1 MGVIKMEF
9 RALGGQHLLG
19 VQYQEVGS
27 GDAHLTHFGGYYL
40 GSQIKVTT
48 SGERAIIYKK
58 KEKHPYFPNRYTYS
72 YFLLG
77 SGQITDVKVANLSR
91 EANEFNRSWDEPI
104 SNDIITKLKLTTLM
118 DWQNINNPSYWYE
131 PNFYNIQH
139 ELYLLIDRYF
149 AFKIEENIL
158 CGNMRVGT
166 ELSSKIKNPTYK
178 TPFFGYPTSLSTF
191 NIDMVSYPILNCMY
205 NNDIDGY
212 FPHYIFDQMTEN
224 CFKSTLL
231 WKPNGNMT
239 EYGKQFV
246 GTTIL
251 NGYDVYNYLEQSPYT
266 ERGSVVRSGTGDS
279 KKTNVFSP
287 NHTTLRPLY
296 DIDASGNYAQGYR
309 MGTTN
314 KDDII
319 QNLAEEYMFVGI
331 YVTENYEQGKKYVED
346 GTVPD
351 DATKNDDVLPKTDED
366 NTNNEDGKDNTKKDN
381 QKLHDPD
388 NTALNSGSTT
398 YYYMSASGLES
409 FIRWFWNDTGDLE
422 SILNN
427 YISNMYGDLKE
438 CISGVYHFP
447 CPLSAMCSSTGNKE
461 IVIGRYRT
469 GLSADFLKNPPK
481 NQLLGTIDL
490 NADEWKPTNSFL
502 DYDGYTTI
510 AMYLPYLGV
519 VDLPSK
525 TVQKTKL
532 SVYYAVDVPSMQLKY
547 TIKSNGLIVHEQVVQ
562 FGDDVPI
569 SLSSGLQNVTNTVS
583 AVTGMTSDVA
593 LLGTMG
599 GGKKAIAS
607 TLVHTVADAHTTTDG
622 ITVKGNS
629 SGVMG
634 KWGSLK
640 CALIVTKPISKRPS
654 NYGRIKG
661 NLICDT
667 YKLSSLTG
675 LTICENPRITFTN
688 AKPTEKEIEDIYSY
702 LEKGVIL

>member
-1 MGVIKMEF
+1 MEF
-9 RALGGQHLLG
+9 RVLGGQHMTSFYVEQSSGNSG
-19 VQYQEVGS
+19 VGAFYRGKQVK
-27 GDAHLTHFGGYYL
+27 
-40 GSQIKVTT
+40 ITT
-48 SGERAIIYKK
+48 DGNRAIIYKR
-58 KEKHPYFPNRYTYS
+58 KEKHPKIKNKYTYS

-77 SGQITDVKVANLSR
+77 DGKITSCDGANSNQWTFQNINGWEYPPSLD
-91 EANEFNRSWDEPI
+91 NEV
-104 SNDIITKLKLTTLM
+104 ITNLQMKTIM
-118 DWQNINNPSYWYE
+118 DWDAINNPSWTTF
-131 PNFYNIQH
+131 PFY
-139 ELYLLIDRYF
+139 DRYTGLRVLDPSSF
-149 AFKIEENIL
+149 PDLFCANMEVGTNLSNTIPSQEYNAQFFGLPASLNNI
-158 CGNMRVGT
+158 NMRAVP
-166 ELSSKIKNPTYK
+166 EYS
-178 TPFFGYPTSLSTF
+178 
-191 NIDMVSYPILNCMY
+191 ILNAFY
-205 NNDIDGY
+205 GNRYDGFFPFNNVDTI
-212 FPHYIFDQMTEN
+212 MEMV
-224 CFKSTLL
+224 FKSTLL
-231 WKPNGNMT
+231 WNSDGSLT
-239 EYGKQFV
+239 EYGRQFA
-246 GTTIL
+246 GYPSLSAYDLYSMLDSSPYSAIGSIKEL
-251 NGYDVYNYLEQSPYT
+251 NGFNSQMYQ
-266 ERGSVVRSGTGDS
+266 
-279 KKTNVFSP
+279 NVFDP
-287 NHTTLRPLY
+287 NSMNITYRYVSHDGMEGIGKRLGSTY
-296 DIDASGNYAQGYR
+296 KSDILP
-309 MGTTN
+309 
-314 KDDII
+314 
-319 QNLAEEYMFVGI
+319 NLCEEYMFVGI

-351 DATKNDDVLPKTDED
+351 DATKNDDVGPKTDED
-366 NTNNEDGKDNTKKDN
+366 KTHNEDGKDNTKKDE
-381 QKLHDPD
+381 QKLNDPEH
-388 NTALNSGSTT
+388 TALNSGSTT
-398 YYYMSASGLES
+398 YYYMNATALKS

-447 CPLSAMCSSTGNKE
+447 CPLSALCSSTGNKE
-461 IVIGRYRT
+461 IVIGRYQT
-469 GLSADFLKNPPK
+469 GLTADFLQNPPK
-481 NQLLGTIDL
+481 NKLLGSVDL
-490 NADEWKPTNSFL
+490 NADEWKVTNSFL

-519 VDLPSK
+519 VDLPTK

-583 AVTGMTSDVA
+583 AVTGMASDVA

-599 GGKKAIAS
+599 GGKKAIAN
-607 TLVHTVADAHTTTDG
+607 TLVHTVADAHATTDG

-654 NYGRIKG
+654 NYAKIKG

-688 AKPTEKEIEDIYSY
+688 AKPTEKEIEEIYSY

>member
-1 MGVIKMEF
+1 MEF

-19 VQYQEVGS
+19 FQNNSVGS
-27 GDAHLTHFGGYYL
+27 GDYHRNSFGGAYV

-58 KEKHPYFPNRYTYS
+58 KEKHPYFSDRYTYS

-77 SGQITDVKVANLSR
+77 NGEITDVKVSNLSKV
-91 EANEFNRSWDEPI
+91 ESESLEGWDSPI
-104 SNDIITKLKLTTLM
+104 DDDIITKLKLTTIM
-118 DWQNINNPSYWYE
+118 DWQSVNSPSNWVKA
-131 PNFYNIQH
+131 NFYRSKSD
-139 ELYLLIDRYF
+139 LYFLQDSNLICNT
-149 AFKIEENIL
+149 ENNIL
-158 CGNMRVGT
+158 CGNMQVGT
-166 ELSSKIKNPTYK
+166 QLSKEIKAPTYL
-178 TPFFGYPTSLSTF
+178 TPFFGYPVSLNRLNVEVTF
-191 NIDMVSYPILNCMY
+191 YPILNSMY
-205 NNDIDGY
+205 NNDINAY
-212 FPHYIFDQMTEN
+212 FPHNTFAGNTES
-224 CFKSTLL
+224 CYKSTLL
-231 WKPNGNMT
+231 WKPNGNVT
-239 EYGKQFV
+239 DYGKQFV
-246 GTTIL
+246 GSTIL
-251 NGYDVYNYLEQSPYT
+251 NAYDVYSYSEQSPYT
-266 ERGSVVRSGTGDS
+266 ERGAVVKAGTNS
-279 KKTNVFSP
+279 ISNSSVFSP
-287 NHTTLRPLY
+287 NHNTLVPLY
-296 DIDASGNYAQGYR
+296 DIDASGNYAQGSR
-309 MGTTN
+309 MGYTQR
-314 KDDII
+314 DDII
-319 QNLAEEYMFVGI
+319 QNMAEEYMFVGI

-351 DATKNDDVLPKTDED
+351 DAVKNDDVGPKTDED
-366 NTNNEDGKDNTKKDN
+366 DTKNEDGKDNTNKDD
-381 QKLHDPD
+381 QGLHDPD

-398 YYYMSASGLES
+398 YYYMNASALNS

-447 CPLSAMCSSTGNKE
+447 CPLSSMCGSTGNKE
-461 IVIGRYRT
+461 IVIGRYKT
-469 GLSADFLKNPPK
+469 GLTADFLKTPPK
-481 NQLLGTIDL
+481 NILLGSVNL
-490 NADEWKPTNSFL
+490 NSDEWKLTNSFL

-510 AMYLPYLGV
+510 SMYLPYLGV
-519 VDLPSK
+519 VDLPTK

-583 AVTGMTSDVA
+583 AVTGMASDVA

-607 TLVHTVADAHTTTDG
+607 TLVHTVANAHTTTDG

-654 NYGRIKG
+654 NYAKIKG

-688 AKPTEKEIEDIYSY
+688 SKPTEKEIEEIYSY

>member
-1 MGVIKMEF
+1 MEF

-19 VQYQEVGS
+19 FQFNSVGS
-27 GDAHLTHFGGYYL
+27 ADYHWNHFGGAYV

-48 SGERAIIYKK
+48 SGQRAIIYKK
-58 KEKHPYFPNRYTYS
+58 KEKHPYFSDRYVYS
-72 YFLLG
+72 YYLLG
-77 SGQITDVKVANLSR
+77 DGQITDVKVANLSKTNYADV
-91 EANEFNRSWDEPI
+91 EGWDSTI
-104 SNDIITKLKLTTLM
+104 DDDGITELKLTTLM
-118 DWQNINNPSYWYE
+118 DWQNVNSPTNWVNARFFKSQSDLYFLQDSSYVCNTE
-131 PNFYNIQH
+131 H
-139 ELYLLIDRYF
+139 
-149 AFKIEENIL
+149 NIL
-158 CGNMRVGT
+158 CGNMQVGT
-166 ELSSKIKNPTYK
+166 QLSNELKSTTYL
-178 TPFFGYPTSLSTF
+178 TPFFGYPTSLDRVNVEVTY
-191 NIDMVSYPILNCMY
+191 YPVLNSMY
-205 NNDIDGY
+205 NNDINAY
-212 FPHYIFDQMTEN
+212 FPHNKFYGPTE
-224 CFKSTLL
+224 CCYKSTLL
-231 WKPNGNMT
+231 WKPNGNVT
-239 EYGKQFV
+239 DYGNQFV
-246 GTTIL
+246 GSTIL
-251 NGYDVYNYLEQSPYT
+251 NAYDVYNYLGQSPYT
-266 ERGSVVRSGTGDS
+266 EHGAVVNAGSNIIN
-279 KKTNVFSP
+279 KTSVFS
-287 NHTTLRPLY
+287 HTHTVITPLY
-296 DIDASGNYAQGYR
+296 DIDASGNYAQGSR
-309 MGTTN
+309 MGYTQR
-314 KDDII
+314 DDII
-319 QNLAEEYMFVGI
+319 QNMAEEYMFVGI

-351 DATKNDDVLPKTDED
+351 DATKNDDVGPKTDED
-366 NTNNEDGKDNTKKDN
+366 NTNNEDGKDNTKKDE
-381 QKLHDPD
+381 QDLHNPD

-398 YYYMSASGLES
+398 YYYMNASGLKS
-409 FIRWFWNDTGDLE
+409 FIHWFWNNTGDLE

-461 IVIGRYRT
+461 IVIGRYQT
-469 GLSADFLKNPPK
+469 GLSSDFLKNPPK
-481 NQLLGTIDL
+481 NTLLGSVNL
-490 NADEWKPTNSFL
+490 NADEWKLTNSFL

-519 VDLPSK
+519 VDLPTK
-525 TVQKTKL
+525 TVQNTKL

-569 SLSSGLQNVTNTVS
+569 SLSSGLQNVTNTMS
-583 AVTGMTSDVA
+583 AVTGMASDVA

-654 NYGRIKG
+654 NYAKIKG

-688 AKPTEKEIEDIYSY
+688 AKPTEKEIEEIYSY

>member
-1 MGVIKMEF
+1 MEF
-9 RALGGQHLLG
+9 RVLSGQHMTAFCNG
-19 VQYQEVGS
+19 FNGA
-27 GDAHLTHFGGYYL
+27 GAYYS
-40 GSQIKVTT
+40 GSQVKVTT
-48 SGERAIIYKK
+48 DGERAIIYKR
-58 KEKHPYFPNRYTYS
+58 KEKHPRIKNKYTYS

-77 SGQITDVKVANLSR
+77 DGKITSCNTANSNRYAYVDIDGCQYPPSLSD
-91 EANEFNRSWDEPI
+91 EAITNLQLKNIMNWD
-104 SNDIITKLKLTTLM
+104 S
-118 DWQNINNPSYWYE
+118 INNPSWIKA
-131 PNFYNIQH
+131 NFLHMDTGFNVLHPGLFPDLFCANMEAGTILSKTIPSQEYKAQFFGLPASLDKISIKQVPVYTILNSF
-139 ELYLLIDRYF
+139 YGDRYNDF
-149 AFKIEENIL
+149 FPFNGFHTDIETVL
-158 CGNMRVGT
+158 
-166 ELSSKIKNPTYK
+166 
-178 TPFFGYPTSLSTF
+178 
-191 NIDMVSYPILNCMY
+191 
-205 NNDIDGY
+205 
-212 FPHYIFDQMTEN
+212 
-224 CFKSTLL
+224 KSTLL
-231 WKPNGNMT
+231 WNTDGTLT
-239 EYGKQFV
+239 EYGNQFA
-246 GTTIL
+246 GYAIL
-251 NGYDVYNYLEQSPYT
+251 SAYDLYNMLDTSPYSVI
-266 ERGSVVRSGTGDS
+266 GSVKKCTGFDFNMYAKIFNPNTMNMS
-279 KKTNVFSP
+279 YSNFSCDGVDGIGKR
-287 NHTTLRPLY
+287 LG
-296 DIDASGNYAQGYR
+296 S
-309 MGTTN
+309 TN
-314 KDDII
+314 KSDILP
-319 QNLAEEYMFVGI
+319 NLCEEYMFVGI

-351 DATKNDDVLPKTDED
+351 DATKNDDVRPKTDED
-366 NTNNEDGKDNTKKDN
+366 KTKNEDGKDNTKKDD

-398 YYYMSASGLES
+398 YYYMTANALKS

-438 CISGVYHFP
+438 CISGIYHFP

-461 IVIGRYRT
+461 IVIGRYQT
-469 GLSADFLKNPPK
+469 GLSADFLENPPK
-481 NQLLGTIDL
+481 NKLLGSVNL
-490 NADEWKPTNSFL
+490 NDEEWKLTNSFL

-510 AMYLPYLGV
+510 AMYLPYLGI
-519 VDLPSK
+519 VDLPTK
-525 TVQKTKL
+525 TVQRTKL

-569 SLSSGLQNVTNTVS
+569 SLSSGLQNVTNTMS
-583 AVTGMTSDVA
+583 AVTGMASDVA
-593 LLGTMG
+593 VLGTMG

-667 YKLSSLTG
+667 YQLSSLTG

-688 AKPTEKEIEDIYSY
+688 AKPTEKEIEEIYSC

>member
-1 MGVIKMEF
+1 MGGIKMEF

-19 VQYQEVGS
+19 FQYNSVGS
-27 GDAHLTHFGGYYL
+27 NDYHWNHFGGAYL

-91 EANEFNRSWDEPI
+91 AVDESLEGWNEPI

-118 DWQNINNPSYWYE
+118 DWQNINNPTNWTTAR
-131 PNFYNIQH
+131 FYKSQYDLYFLQDSNI
-139 ELYLLIDRYF
+139 
-149 AFKIEENIL
+149 AFKTENNIL
-158 CGNMRVGT
+158 CGNMQVGT
-166 ELSSKIKNPTYK
+166 ELSSKLKNPTYK
-178 TPFFGYPTSLSTF
+178 TPFFGYPTSLDIY
-191 NIDMVSYPILNCMY
+191 NIGVTDYPILNSMY
-205 NNDIDGY
+205 TNNIDAY
-212 FPHYIFDQMTEN
+212 FPHYVFNAWTEN
-224 CFKSTLL
+224 CYNSTIL
-231 WKPNGNMT
+231 WKQDGSLS
-239 EYGKQFV
+239 EYARQFV

-266 ERGSVVRSGTGDS
+266 ERGSVVNAGGAIRNDTS
-279 KKTNVFSP
+279 VFSP
-287 NHTTLRPLY
+287 NHNILNPRY
-296 DIDASGNYAQGYR
+296 ESDASGNYAQGYR

-366 NTNNEDGKDNTKKDN
+366 NTNNEDGKDNTKKDD

-447 CPLSAMCSSTGNKE
+447 CPLSAMCSTTGNKE

-481 NQLLGTIDL
+481 NQLLGTINL
-490 NADEWKPTNSFL
+490 NADEWKLTNSFL

-519 VDLPSK
+519 VDLPTK

-569 SLSSGLQNVTNTVS
+569 SLSSGLQNVTNTMS
-583 AVTGMTSDVA
+583 AVTGIASDVA
-593 LLGTMG
+593 VLGTMG

-607 TLVHTVADAHTTTDG
+607 SLVHTVADAHTTTDG

-640 CALIVTKPISKRPS
+640 CALIVTKPISKRPE
-654 NYGRIKG
+654 NYSRIKG

-667 YKLSSLTG
+667 YKLSSLNG

-688 AKPTEKEIEDIYSY
+688 AKPTEKEIEEIYSY

>member
-1 MGVIKMEF
+1 MEF

-19 VQYQEVGS
+19 FQFNTLGS
-27 GDAHLTHFGGYYL
+27 RDKHFNWFGGAYV

-58 KEKHPYFPNRYTYS
+58 KEKHPYFSDRYTYS

-77 SGQITDVKVANLSR
+77 SGQVTDVQVANLS
-91 EANEFNRSWDEPI
+91 AYVASDVDGWDTPI
-104 SNDIITKLKLTTLM
+104 SDDVITALKLTTLM
-118 DWQNINNPSYWYE
+118 DWQNVNNPVNWE
-131 PNFYNIQH
+131 QGKFYQYGSD
-139 ELYLLIDRYF
+139 LYLLRDGHLPSTQD
-149 AFKIEENIL
+149 NIL

-166 ELSSKIKNPTYK
+166 ILKNEVNDISYK
-178 TPFFGYPTSLSTF
+178 TPFFGYPSSLSSCK
-191 NIDMVSYPILNCMY
+191 ISDVGYPILNHFY
-205 NNDIDGY
+205 NNDAPGY
-212 FPHYIFDQMTEN
+212 FPHCIYNDLTEN
-224 CFKSTLL
+224 CYRSTLL
-231 WKPNGNMT
+231 WKPNGNVT
-239 EYGKQFV
+239 EYGQTFV
-246 GTTIL
+246 GSSIL
-251 NGYDVYNYLEQSPYT
+251 NGYDVYSYLQQSPYT
-266 ERGSVVRSGTGDS
+266 EQGVAVKAVTSIPKPS
-279 KKTNVFSP
+279 NVFSP
-287 NHTTLRPLY
+287 TYMNLTLQY
-296 DIDASGNYAQGYR
+296 DIDANGNYAHGTR
-309 MGTTN
+309 MGTTT

-319 QNLAEEYMFVGI
+319 QNFAEEYMFVGI

-351 DATKNDDVLPKTDED
+351 DAVKNDDVSPKTDED
-366 NTNNEDGKDNTKKDN
+366 DTKNEDGKDNTKKDN
-381 QKLHDPD
+381 QDLHEPD

-398 YYYMSASGLES
+398 YYYMNASGLES

-447 CPLSAMCSSTGNKE
+447 CPLSAMCTSTGNKE
-461 IVIGRYRT
+461 IVIGRYQT
-469 GLSADFLKNPPK
+469 GLTANFLKTPPK
-481 NQLLGTIDL
+481 NILLGSVNL
-490 NADEWKPTNSFL
+490 ASDEWKLTNSFL

-519 VDLPSK
+519 VDLPTK

-583 AVTGMTSDVA
+583 AVTGMASDVA

-599 GGKKAIAS
+599 GGKKAIAN
-607 TLVHTVADAHTTTDG
+607 TLVHTVADAHATTDG

-654 NYGRIKG
+654 NYAKIKG

-688 AKPTEKEIEDIYSY
+688 TKPTEKEIEEIYSY

>member
-1 MGVIKMEF
+1 MEF
-9 RALGGQHLLG
+9 RVLGGQHMTAFYIEKSNG
-19 VQYQEVGS
+19 NSAVGAFYR
-27 GDAHLTHFGGYYL
+27 GK
-40 GSQIKVTT
+40 QVKITT
-48 SGERAIIYKK
+48 DGERAIIYKR
-58 KEKHPYFPNRYTYS
+58 KEKHPKIKNKYTYS

-77 SGQITDVKVANLSR
+77 DGKITSCEGANSNQWSYQNIDGWGYPPALD
-91 EANEFNRSWDEPI
+91 NEV
-104 SNDIITKLKLTTLM
+104 ITNLQMKTIM
-118 DWQNINNPSYWYE
+118 DWDAINNPSWTPASFYE
-131 PNFYNIQH
+131 RHTGLRVLSFDSFPDLFC
-139 ELYLLIDRYF
+139 
-149 AFKIEENIL
+149 A
-158 CGNMRVGT
+158 NMEAGT
-166 ELSSKIKNPTYK
+166 TLSKTIPSQEYK
-178 TPFFGYPTSLSTF
+178 GQFFGLPEALNDINMNVVPEYSILNAFYGNRYDGFFPF
-191 NIDMVSYPILNCMY
+191 NNIDTIMEMV
-205 NNDIDGY
+205 
-212 FPHYIFDQMTEN
+212 
-224 CFKSTLL
+224 FKSTLL
-231 WKPNGNMT
+231 WNSDGSLT
-239 EYGKQFV
+239 DYGRQFA
-246 GTTIL
+246 GYPSLSAYDLYSIL
-251 NGYDVYNYLEQSPYT
+251 DSSPYSAI
-266 ERGSVVRSGTGDS
+266 GSS
-279 KKTNVFSP
+279 KETHGFNSQRNNNIFDPNSMNITYSNVSHDGVEGIGKRLGATFKSDILP
-287 NHTTLRPLY
+287 NLC
-296 DIDASGNYAQGYR
+296 
-309 MGTTN
+309 
-314 KDDII
+314 
-319 QNLAEEYMFVGI
+319 EEYMFVGI

-351 DATKNDDVLPKTDED
+351 DAVKNDDIGPKTDED
-366 NTNNEDGKDNTKKDN
+366 KTHNEDGKDNTKKDD
-381 QKLHDPD
+381 QKLHDPEH
-388 NTALNSGSTT
+388 TALNSGSTT
-398 YYYMSASGLES
+398 YYYMNATALNS
-409 FIRWFWNDTGDLE
+409 FIKWFWNDTGDLE

-447 CPLSAMCSSTGNKE
+447 CPLSALCSTTGNKE
-461 IVIGRYRT
+461 IVIGRYKT
-469 GLSADFLKNPPK
+469 GLTADFLQKPPK
-481 NQLLGTIDL
+481 NKLLGSVNL
-490 NADEWKPTNSFL
+490 NADEWKNTNSFL

-510 AMYLPYLGV
+510 AIYLPYLGV
-519 VDLPSK
+519 VDLPTK

-583 AVTGMTSDVA
+583 AVTGMASDVA

-607 TLVHTVADAHTTTDG
+607 TLVHTVADAHATTDG

-654 NYGRIKG
+654 NYAKIKG

-688 AKPTEKEIEDIYSY
+688 AKPTEKEIEEIYSY

>member
-1 MGVIKMEF
+1 MEF

-19 VQYQEVGS
+19 YQYNEVGS
-27 GDAHLTHFGGYYL
+27 DDYHWNRFGGAYV

-48 SGERAIIYKK
+48 SGKRAIIYKK
-58 KEKHPYFPNRYTYS
+58 KKKHPYFSDRYVYS

-77 SGQITDVKVANLSR
+77 DGQITDVKVANLSKVKTA
-91 EANEFNRSWDEPI
+91 EVQGWDSPI
-104 SNDIITKLKLTTLM
+104 DEDGKTELKLTTLM
-118 DWQNINNPSYWYE
+118 DWNNVNSPSNWVNARFVESQYNLYFLKDSNLVCPTQN
-131 PNFYNIQH
+131 
-139 ELYLLIDRYF
+139 
-149 AFKIEENIL
+149 NIL
-158 CGNMRVGT
+158 CGNMEVGT
-166 ELSSKIKNPTYK
+166 QLTKEIKSPTYL
-178 TPFFGYPTSLSTF
+178 TPFFGYPVSLDREDVEVTF
-191 NIDMVSYPILNCMY
+191 YPILNSMY
-205 NNDIDGY
+205 NNDINAY
-212 FPHYIFDQMTEN
+212 FPHNTFSNNTES
-224 CFKSTLL
+224 CYKSTLL
-231 WKPNGNMT
+231 WKPNGNVT
-239 EYGKQFV
+239 DYGQQFV
-246 GTTIL
+246 GATIL
-251 NGYDVYNYLEQSPYT
+251 NAYDVYNYLEQSPYT
-266 ERGSVVRSGTGDS
+266 ERGAVVNSGS
-279 KKTNVFSP
+279 NLTNNKSVFSP
-287 NHTTLRPLY
+287 SHNVLVPLY
-296 DIDASGNYAQGYR
+296 DIDASGNYAQGSR
-309 MGTTN
+309 MGYTQR
-314 KDDII
+314 DDII
-319 QNLAEEYMFVGI
+319 QNMAEEYMFVGI

-351 DATKNDDVLPKTDED
+351 DAIKNDDVGPKTDED
-366 NTNNEDGKDNTKKDN
+366 NTNNEDGEDNTKKDDQDIHN
-381 QKLHDPD
+381 PD

-398 YYYMSASGLES
+398 YYYMNASALNS

-447 CPLSAMCSSTGNKE
+447 CPLSSMCGSTGNKE
-461 IVIGRYRT
+461 IVIGRYKT
-469 GLSADFLKNPPK
+469 GLTADFLKTPPK
-481 NQLLGTIDL
+481 NILLGSVNL
-490 NADEWKPTNSFL
+490 NADEWKLTNSFL

-510 AMYLPYLGV
+510 SMYLPYLGV
-519 VDLPSK
+519 VDLPTK

-583 AVTGMTSDVA
+583 AVTGIASDVA

-654 NYGRIKG
+654 NYAKIKG

-688 AKPTEKEIEDIYSY
+688 TKPTEKEIEEIYSY

>member
-1 MGVIKMEF
+1 MEF
-9 RALGGQHLLG
+9 RVLSGQHMTSFYVEQSSGNSG
-19 VQYQEVGS
+19 VGAFYRGKQVK
-27 GDAHLTHFGGYYL
+27 
-40 GSQIKVTT
+40 ITT
-48 SGERAIIYKK
+48 DGERAIIYKR
-58 KEKHPYFPNRYTYS
+58 KEKHPKIKNKYTYS

-77 SGQITDVKVANLSR
+77 DGKITSCDGANSNQWSFQNIDGWEYPPALD
-91 EANEFNRSWDEPI
+91 NEV
-104 SNDIITKLKLTTLM
+104 ITNLQMKTIM
-118 DWQNINNPSYWYE
+118 DWDAINNPSWTTF
-131 PNFYNIQH
+131 PFY
-139 ELYLLIDRYF
+139 DRYGSDLRVLDPSSF
-149 AFKIEENIL
+149 PDLFCANMEVGTNLSNTIPSQEYKAQFFGLPSSLNNI
-158 CGNMRVGT
+158 NMREVPEYSILNAFYG
-166 ELSSKIKNPTYK
+166 NRYDGFF
-178 TPFFGYPTSLSTF
+178 PFN
-191 NIDMVSYPILNCMY
+191 NIDTIMEMV
-205 NNDIDGY
+205 
-212 FPHYIFDQMTEN
+212 
-224 CFKSTLL
+224 FKSTLL
-231 WKPNGNMT
+231 WNSDGSLTDYGRQFAGYEMLTAYDLYNM
-239 EYGKQFV
+239 
-246 GTTIL
+246 L
-251 NGYDVYNYLEQSPYT
+251 DSSPYSAI
-266 ERGSVVRSGTGDS
+266 GSS
-279 KKTNVFSP
+279 KQLHGFNSQMGQNIFDP
-287 NHTTLRPLY
+287 NSMNITYSYISHDGIEGIGKRLGSTY
-296 DIDASGNYAQGYR
+296 KNDILP
-309 MGTTN
+309 
-314 KDDII
+314 
-319 QNLAEEYMFVGI
+319 NLCEEYMFVGI
-331 YVTENYEQGKKYVED
+331 YVTEDYEQGKKYVED

-351 DATKNDDVLPKTDED
+351 DATKNDDVSPKTDED
-366 NTNNEDGKDNTKKDN
+366 KTHNEDGKDNTKKDD
-381 QKLHDPD
+381 QKLHDPEH
-388 NTALNSGSTT
+388 TALNSGSTT
-398 YYYMSASGLES
+398 YYYMNATALNS
-409 FIRWFWNDTGDLE
+409 FIKWFWNDTGDLE

-447 CPLSAMCSSTGNKE
+447 CPLSALCSTTGNKE
-461 IVIGRYRT
+461 IVIGRYQT
-469 GLSADFLKNPPK
+469 GLTADFLQNPPK
-481 NQLLGTIDL
+481 NKLLGSVNL
-490 NADEWKPTNSFL
+490 NDDEWKITNSFL

-519 VDLPSK
+519 VDLPTK

-583 AVTGMTSDVA
+583 AVTGMASDVA

-654 NYGRIKG
+654 NYAKIKG

-688 AKPTEKEIEDIYSY
+688 AKPTEKEIEEIYSY

>member
-1 MGVIKMEF
+1 MEF
-9 RALGGQHLLG
+9 RVLSGQHMTAFYSERERGNSG
-19 VQYQEVGS
+19 VGAFYRGEQVK
-27 GDAHLTHFGGYYL
+27 
-40 GSQIKVTT
+40 ITT
-48 SGERAIIYKK
+48 DGKRAIIYKR
-58 KEKHPYFPNRYTYS
+58 KEKHPKIKNKYTYS

-77 SGQITDVKVANLSR
+77 DGKITSCDCANSNQYINQNIDKWQYPPDLS
-91 EANEFNRSWDEPI
+91 EEDITNLQMKTIMNWD
-104 SNDIITKLKLTTLM
+104 S
-118 DWQNINNPSYWYE
+118 INNPTWTPASFYDSYTG
-131 PNFYNIQH
+131 
-139 ELYLLIDRYF
+139 LRVLDIDSF
-149 AFKIEENIL
+149 PDLFCA
-158 CGNMRVGT
+158 NMEVGT
-166 ELSSKIKNPTYK
+166 TLTKTIPSQEYK
-178 TPFFGYPTSLSTF
+178 GQFFGLPASLN
-191 NIDMVSYPILNCMY
+191 NIYMDVLPSYSILNAFY
-205 NNDIDGY
+205 GNRYDGFFPFNNVDTI
-212 FPHYIFDQMTEN
+212 MEMV
-224 CFKSTLL
+224 FKSTLL
-231 WKPNGNMT
+231 WNSDGSLT
-239 EYGKQFV
+239 DYGRQFAGYPSLSAYDLYSMLDSSPYSTIGSIKQ
-246 GTTIL
+246 L
-251 NGYDVYNYLEQSPYT
+251 NGFNSQMYQNIFDPNSMNISYSFISQNGMEGIGKRLGAT
-266 ERGSVVRSGTGDS
+266 FKGDIL
-279 KKTNVFSP
+279 P
-287 NHTTLRPLY
+287 NLC
-296 DIDASGNYAQGYR
+296 D
-309 MGTTN
+309 
-314 KDDII
+314 
-319 QNLAEEYMFVGI
+319 EYMFVGI

-351 DATKNDDVLPKTDED
+351 DATKIDDVGPKTDED
-366 NTNNEDGKDNTKKDN
+366 KTKNEDGKDNTKKDE
-381 QKLHDPD
+381 QKLHDPEH
-388 NTALNSGSTT
+388 TALNSGSTT
-398 YYYMSASGLES
+398 YYYMNATALKS

-447 CPLSAMCSSTGNKE
+447 CPLSALCSSTGNKE
-461 IVIGRYRT
+461 IVIGRYQT
-469 GLSADFLKNPPK
+469 GLTADFLQNPPK
-481 NQLLGTIDL
+481 NKLLGSVDL
-490 NADEWKPTNSFL
+490 NADEWKVTNSFL

-519 VDLPSK
+519 VDLPTK

-583 AVTGMTSDVA
+583 AATGMASDVA

-607 TLVHTVADAHTTTDG
+607 TLVHTVADAHATTDG

-654 NYGRIKG
+654 NYAKIKG

-688 AKPTEKEIEDIYSY
+688 TKPTEKEIEEIYSY